1 MFQKTNG
8 KITFNVLN
16 AICFYIDQL
25 NLFLDFY
32 KIIYFF
38 NMFCYIL
45 FFFFCYKEYKE
56 RIFFEKWFSGSFLNN
71 ITLDFHILV
80 FKIHYKKFK
89 EQTIFKKICIIAF
102 FFFN

>member
-1 MFQKTNG
+1 MVIFNKAQKYKYFYLITMISLKFNFIINIYKFFKINYQMFQKTNG

-45 FFFFCYKEYKE
+45 FFFFEN
-56 RIFFEKWFSGSFLNN
+56 S
-71 ITLDFHILV
+71 
-80 FKIHYKKFK
+80 
-89 EQTIFKKICIIAF
+89 
-102 FFFN
+102 